1 MMIVS
6 HATQANNSAVFSNKY
21 KQVNTRYDASHE
33 VLWSYIHQ
41 KETIPCFSMELLS
54 DLFHHHEDIEQ
65 TKGMVMQDG
74 QVQKVRYSVLASKTP
89 GYFNMGGDLEKMAEA
104 IRNQD
109 RKALETYAKLS
120 IDVVAQRIFR
130 FNIPRLTTI
139 SLLQGET
146 LGAGIEA
153 AMTSDILIAER
164 QSILCFPEMFF
175 NMFPGMGA
183 YSLIGRKAGLDI
195 ADKMILGCAR
205 YTAEECYEM
214 GLVDILADE
223 GEGEQAVYTFIE
235 QQKKRSEGYI
245 STLKAKKFINPITYE
260 ELSNIVSE
268 WVENALSLN
277 DRDLKVMA
285 RFLRAQQ
292 GLFTT
297 SAKNTNLPNNVVTPL
312 SRKSTT
318 PDSPSTEQELAMNG

>member
-6 HATQANNSAVFSNKY
+6 NASQVNTSTVFSNKY
-21 KQVNTRYDASHE
+21 SQVNTKYVASHE

-41 KETIPCFSMELLS
+41 KEMIPCFSMSLLT
-54 DLFHHHEDIEQ
+54 DLFNHHEDIALSNGVITENEQ
-65 TKGMVMQDG
+65 TQRI
-74 QVQKVRYSVLASKTP
+74 RYSVLASKTP

-104 IRNQD
+104 IRIQD
-109 RKALETYAKLS
+109 RKSLETYAKLS

-153 AMTSDILIAER
+153 AITSDILIAER

-205 YTAEECYEM
+205 FTAEECHEM
-214 GLVDILADE
+214 GLVDIVADE
-223 GEGEQAVYTFIE
+223 GQGERAVYDFID
-235 QQKKRSEGYI
+235 QQRKRSEGYI
-245 STLKAKKFINPITYE
+245 STLKAKKFINPITHE
-260 ELSNIVSE
+260 ELNNIVGE

-277 DRDLKVMA
+277 ERDLKVMA
-285 RFLRAQQ
+285 RFFRAQQ
-292 GLFTT
+292 GLFKV
-297 SAKNTNLPNNVVTPL
+297 SDNTQSNVVTPL
-312 SRKSTT
+312 NRKITANL
-318 PDSPSTEQELAMNG
+318 DKGQELAMNG